1 MLEFREPTRTIAV
14 VEDVSSLVA
23 AKTAEQAQQRAA
35 VNLKHEARQ
44 RVMDRLKPEVCGIT
58 PSELEA
64 GSAPVRAKVAA
75 IVAEE
80 VGQLQRRGQAGRGPI
95 ITDDQAQALIGHVLD
110 WQFGAGPLEPLFRE
124 PDVEDIVINSAH
136 GADANLEPSLEV
148 WTYRQSGKR
157 REAIGLSL
165 DDLREILNRNA
176 GFLGRALN
184 PTAPI
189 LNAQMRTGAGRGA
202 RVNAVLSPVCDP
214 GISVTIRIHRLV
226 ARRFD
231 DLIRL
236 GTLSPAA
243 ASWLWLAVCSGLSMV
258 VGGAT
263 SSGKTNLLNALS
275 GVMPVGLRCVV
286 IEDTRELE
294 LPVPDK
300 VYLVTLTTQGSDAIK
315 AIGQRQLVANALR
328 MRPDRIVIGE
338 VRDGA
343 AWDAV
348 KACNTGHE
356 GTLLSVHAEDAAG
369 VLVRLAQLC
378 SEAPETANLPDRVLR
393 EIIASAFQCVVFAE
407 RRRQVD
413 GSFRRFVTQITEVSG
428 VVSDGVTAL
437 KPLFRFEDG
446 ELRWTKQW
454 PHERI
459 RRRIHEAGFSDRD
472 IEAALTGRARLWT
485 TATATASETDDG
497 RLMSEF

>member
-1 MLEFREPTRTIAV
+1 MEP
-14 VEDVSSLVA
+14 
-23 AKTAEQAQQRAA
+23 
-35 VNLKHEARQ
+35 
-44 RVMDRLKPEVCGIT
+44 
-58 PSELEA
+58 
-64 GSAPVRAKVAA
+64 
-75 IVAEE
+75 
-80 VGQLQRRGQAGRGPI
+80 
-95 ITDDQAQALIGHVLD
+95 ALD
-110 WQFGAGPLEPLFRE
+110 
-124 PDVEDIVINSAH
+124 
-136 GADANLEPSLEV
+136 V

-157 REAIGLSL
+157 REAIDLTL

-176 GFLGRALN
+176 GAQGHALN

-231 DLIRL
+231 DLVRL

-243 ASWLWLAVCSGLSMV
+243 ASWLWLAVRSGLSMV

-263 SSGKTNLLNALS
+263 SSGKTNLLNALA
-275 GVMPVGLRCVV
+275 GVMPAGLRCVV

-300 VYLVTLTTQGSDAIK
+300 VYLVTVTTQGADGVGNART
-315 AIGQRQLVANALR
+315 IGQRQLVANALR

-338 VRDGA
+338 VRDGG

-356 GTLLSVHAEDAAG
+356 GTLLSVHAEDASG
-369 VLVRLAQLC
+369 LLVRLAQLC
-378 SEAPETANLPDRVLR
+378 SEAPETANLPDKVLR

-407 RRRQVD
+407 RRRQPD
-413 GSFRRFVTQITEVSG
+413 GSFRRYVAQITEVSG
-428 VVSDGVTAL
+428 VVSDGVTAQ

-472 IEAALTGRARLWT
+472 IEAALTGGTRLWET
-485 TATATASETDDG
+485 VTDDG
-497 RLMSEF
+497 RRTSDV